1 MHAKSSE
8 RTAARP
14 RDVRADGSGRLE
26 PGARTMAA
34 VKLRTPADLDA
45 ELFATWLRL
54 ARELEERS

>member
-1 MHAKSSE
+1 MTFGLWRGQE
-8 RTAARP
+8 IN
-14 RDVRADGSGRLE
+14 DGSGRLE
-26 PGARTMAA
+26 PGARTMAV